1 MQVRIEDMCEAEEV
15 LSLSWGQRYQR
26 GTRSIGHSVITLYLY
41 TEGSPLPRFHVHSLA
56 GEALLLKVLIAWPC
70 SCVSH
75 GLLL

>member
-1 MQVRIEDMCEAEEV
+1 MQIRIEDMCKGRGGVVA
-15 LSLSWGQRYQR
+15 LLGQRYQR
-26 GTRSIGHSVITLYLY
+26 GTRSNGHSVITLYLY

-56 GEALLLKVLIAWPC
+56 GEALLLEVLIAWPC